1 MKSFC
6 PFINGEC
13 RSDCVFHTHK
23 QSADTGD
30 ITECL
35 LVVGTASN
43 DELCD
48 LIIKE
53 KQSKS
58 SKKE

>member
-13 RSDCVFHTHK
+13 RSDCVFRIRSR
-23 QSADTGD
+23 SADTGEL
-30 ITECL
+30 TECL
-35 LVVGTASN
+35 LVASISSN

-48 LIIKE
+48 IIIREKE
-53 KQSKS
+53 SKS
-58 SKKE
+58 K

>member
-13 RSDCVFHTHK
+13 RSDCVFHIRK
-23 QSADTGD
+23 RAVDAEK

-35 LVVGTASN
+35 LVAGISAN

-48 LIIKE
+48 IIIKE

-58 SKKE
+58 N

>member
-13 RSDCVFHTHK
+13 RSDCVFHIRR
-23 QSADTGD
+23 QAVDADR

-35 LVVGTASN
+35 LVAGISSN

-48 LIIKE
+48 IIIREKE
-53 KQSKS
+53 SKS
-58 SKKE
+58 K